1 MAAVAALAILTLGPL
16 GFYVALGSPNIPG
29 EPAFARVT
37 TPKGQESIAS
47 FVSQVEAHL
56 ATSPNDGAGWEVLAP
71 VYTRLGRF
79 DDAVQARK
87 KALLLNGAT
96 ATREADLGEA
106 ETAAAN
112 GVVTAEAKAAFERAV
127 ASDPKEAKARYFLGL
142 AAEQDGR
149 NDEAASIWRSM
160 VAEAPTGAPWVAFV
174 RQALA
179 RVSGGPVATVEP
191 STADISA
198 VANMSEDARRDTIRG
213 MVARLADRL
222 HDNGG
227 DVEGWLRLVR
237 AYVVLGDR
245 TKAKDA
251 AADAKRALGER
262 ARRRQTHR
270 RSCQRPRTR
279 RLTPHHAGTTTAMT
293 RKRRRLVLIGG
304 ALCVLAVAVGL
315 MLNAFRDSIVF
326 FNSPSDVA
334 EKRIPAGTRIRIGGL
349 VKPGSVAHGDN
360 LKIRFEVT
368 DGNRDVVV
376 AYQGVLPDLFREGQG
391 VVAEGALD
399 GAGQFNA
406 DTILAKHDETY
417 MPKEVADALKKSGHW
432 KDAYGQRAAMPVG
445 GGGK

>member
-1 MAAVAALAILTLGPL
+1 MATMILWVIFALMTAAAIFAVVWPLGRASRASAGGSDLAVYKDQLKEIDSDRACGLIGEAEAEAARLEISRRLLAAADAPSGASAAATGSLRSERRRVAAVAALAVLTLGPL
-16 GFYVALGSPNIPG
+16 GFYIALGSPNIPG

-37 TPKGQESIAS
+37 TPKGHESIAS
-47 FVSQVEAHL
+47 LVSQVEAHL

-87 KALLLNGAT
+87 KALLLNGPT

-142 AAEQDGR
+142 AAEQDGM

-160 VAEAPTGAPWVAFV
+160 LAEAPTGAPWVAFV

-179 RVSGGPVATVEP
+179 RVSGGPVAAVEP

-213 MVARLADRL
+213 MVARLANRL

-262 ARRRQTHR
+262 PDDVRR
-270 RSCQRPRTR
+270 
-279 RLTPHHAGTTTAMT
+279 
-293 RKRRRLVLIGG
+293 I
-304 ALCVLAVAVGL
+304 
-315 MLNAFRDSIVF
+315 D
-326 FNSPSDVA
+326 D
-334 EKRIPAGTRIRIGGL
+334 L
-349 VKPGSVAHGDN
+349 VKGLG
-360 LKIRFEVT
+360 L
-368 DGNRDVVV
+368 
-376 AYQGVLPDLFREGQG
+376 EG
-391 VVAEGALD
+391 
-399 GAGQFNA
+399 
-406 DTILAKHDETY
+406 
-417 MPKEVADALKKSGHW
+417 
-432 KDAYGQRAAMPVG
+432 
-445 GGGK
+445 

>member
-1 MAAVAALAILTLGPL
+1 MATMILWVIFALMTAAAIFAVVWPLGRASRASAGGSDLAVYKDQLKEIDSDRACGLIGEAEAEAARLEISRRLLAAADAPSGASAAATGSLRSERRRVAAVAALAVLTLGPL
-16 GFYVALGSPNIPG
+16 GFYIALGSPNIPG

-37 TPKGQESIAS
+37 TPKGHESIAS
-47 FVSQVEAHL
+47 LVSQVEAHL

-87 KALLLNGAT
+87 KALLLNGPT

-142 AAEQDGR
+142 AAEQDGM

-160 VAEAPTGAPWVAFV
+160 LAEAPTGAPWVAFV

-262 ARRRQTHR
+262 PDDVRR
-270 RSCQRPRTR
+270 
-279 RLTPHHAGTTTAMT
+279 
-293 RKRRRLVLIGG
+293 I
-304 ALCVLAVAVGL
+304 
-315 MLNAFRDSIVF
+315 D
-326 FNSPSDVA
+326 D
-334 EKRIPAGTRIRIGGL
+334 
-349 VKPGSVAHGDN
+349 
-360 LKIRFEVT
+360 
-368 DGNRDVVV
+368 
-376 AYQGVLPDLFREGQG
+376 
-391 VVAEGALD
+391 
-399 GAGQFNA
+399 
-406 DTILAKHDETY
+406 LAKGLGLE
-417 MPKEVADALKKSGHW
+417 G
-432 KDAYGQRAAMPVG
+432 
-445 GGGK
+445 

>member
-1 MAAVAALAILTLGPL
+1 MATMILWVIFALMTAAAIFAVVWPLGRASRASAGGSDLAVYKDQLKEIDSDRACGLIGEAEAEAARLEISRRLLAAADAPSGASAAATGSLRSERRRVAAVAALAVLTLGPL
-16 GFYVALGSPNIPG
+16 GFYIALGSPNIPG

-37 TPKGQESIAS
+37 TPKGHESIAS
-47 FVSQVEAHL
+47 LVSQVEAHL

-79 DDAVQARK
+79 RK
-87 KALLLNGAT
+87 KALLLNGPT

-142 AAEQDGR
+142 AAEQDGM

-160 VAEAPTGAPWVAFV
+160 LAEAPTGAPWVAFV

-179 RVSGGPVATVEP
+179 RVSGGPVAAVEP

-213 MVARLADRL
+213 MVARLANRL

-262 ARRRQTHR
+262 PDDVRR
-270 RSCQRPRTR
+270 
-279 RLTPHHAGTTTAMT
+279 
-293 RKRRRLVLIGG
+293 I
-304 ALCVLAVAVGL
+304 
-315 MLNAFRDSIVF
+315 D
-326 FNSPSDVA
+326 D
-334 EKRIPAGTRIRIGGL
+334 L
-349 VKPGSVAHGDN
+349 VKGLG
-360 LKIRFEVT
+360 L
-368 DGNRDVVV
+368 
-376 AYQGVLPDLFREGQG
+376 EG
-391 VVAEGALD
+391 
-399 GAGQFNA
+399 
-406 DTILAKHDETY
+406 
-417 MPKEVADALKKSGHW
+417 
-432 KDAYGQRAAMPVG
+432 
-445 GGGK
+445 

>member
-1 MAAVAALAILTLGPL
+1 MATMILGVIFALMTAAAIFAVVWPLGRASRASAGGSDLAVYKHQLKEIDSDRACGLIGEAEAEAARLEISRRLLAAADAPSGASAAATGSLRSERRRLAAVAALAVLTLGPL
-16 GFYVALGSPNIPG
+16 GFYIALGSPNIPG

-37 TPKGQESIAS
+37 TPKGHESIAS
-47 FVSQVEAHL
+47 LVSQVEAHL

-87 KALLLNGAT
+87 KALLLNGPT

-142 AAEQDGR
+142 AAEQDGM

-160 VAEAPTGAPWVAFV
+160 LAESPTGAPWFAFV

-262 ARRRQTHR
+262 PDDVRR
-270 RSCQRPRTR
+270 
-279 RLTPHHAGTTTAMT
+279 
-293 RKRRRLVLIGG
+293 I
-304 ALCVLAVAVGL
+304 
-315 MLNAFRDSIVF
+315 D
-326 FNSPSDVA
+326 D
-334 EKRIPAGTRIRIGGL
+334 L
-349 VKPGSVAHGDN
+349 VKGLG
-360 LKIRFEVT
+360 L
-368 DGNRDVVV
+368 
-376 AYQGVLPDLFREGQG
+376 EG
-391 VVAEGALD
+391 
-399 GAGQFNA
+399 
-406 DTILAKHDETY
+406 
-417 MPKEVADALKKSGHW
+417 
-432 KDAYGQRAAMPVG
+432 
-445 GGGK
+445 

>member
-1 MAAVAALAILTLGPL
+1 MATMILWVIFALMTAAAIFAVVWPLGRASRASAGGSDLAVYKDQLKEIDSDRACGLIGEAEAEAARLEISRRLLAAADAPSGASAAATGSLRSERRRVAAVAALAVLTLGPL
-16 GFYVALGSPNIPG
+16 GFYIALGSPNIPG

-37 TPKGQESIAS
+37 TPKGHESIAS
-47 FVSQVEAHL
+47 LVSQVEAHL

-87 KALLLNGAT
+87 KALMLNGPT

-142 AAEQDGR
+142 AAEQDGM

-160 VAEAPTGAPWVAFV
+160 VVEAPTGAPWVAFV

-179 RVSGGPVATVEP
+179 RVSGGPVAAVEP

-213 MVARLADRL
+213 MVARLANRL

-262 ARRRQTHR
+262 PDDVRR
-270 RSCQRPRTR
+270 
-279 RLTPHHAGTTTAMT
+279 
-293 RKRRRLVLIGG
+293 I
-304 ALCVLAVAVGL
+304 
-315 MLNAFRDSIVF
+315 D
-326 FNSPSDVA
+326 D
-334 EKRIPAGTRIRIGGL
+334 L
-349 VKPGSVAHGDN
+349 VKGLG
-360 LKIRFEVT
+360 L
-368 DGNRDVVV
+368 
-376 AYQGVLPDLFREGQG
+376 EG
-391 VVAEGALD
+391 
-399 GAGQFNA
+399 
-406 DTILAKHDETY
+406 
-417 MPKEVADALKKSGHW
+417 
-432 KDAYGQRAAMPVG
+432 
-445 GGGK
+445 

>member
-1 MAAVAALAILTLGPL
+1 MATMILWVIFALMTAAAIFAVVWPLGRASRASAGGSDLAVYKDQLKEIDSDRACGLIGEAEAEAARLEISRRLLAAADAPSGASTAATGSLRSERRRVAAVAALAVLTLGPL
-16 GFYVALGSPNIPG
+16 GFYIALGSPNIPG

-37 TPKGQESIAS
+37 TPKGHESIAS
-47 FVSQVEAHL
+47 LVSQVEAHL

-87 KALLLNGAT
+87 KALLLNGPT

-142 AAEQDGR
+142 AAEQDGM

-160 VAEAPTGAPWVAFV
+160 LAEAPTGAPWVAFV

-245 TKAKDA
+245 TKAKAA

-262 ARRRQTHR
+262 PDDVRR
-270 RSCQRPRTR
+270 
-279 RLTPHHAGTTTAMT
+279 
-293 RKRRRLVLIGG
+293 I
-304 ALCVLAVAVGL
+304 
-315 MLNAFRDSIVF
+315 D
-326 FNSPSDVA
+326 D
-334 EKRIPAGTRIRIGGL
+334 L
-349 VKPGSVAHGDN
+349 VKGLG
-360 LKIRFEVT
+360 L
-368 DGNRDVVV
+368 
-376 AYQGVLPDLFREGQG
+376 EG
-391 VVAEGALD
+391 
-399 GAGQFNA
+399 
-406 DTILAKHDETY
+406 
-417 MPKEVADALKKSGHW
+417 
-432 KDAYGQRAAMPVG
+432 
-445 GGGK
+445 

>member
-1 MAAVAALAILTLGPL
+1 MATMILWVIFALMTAAAIFAVVWPLGRASRASAGGSDLAVYKHQLKEIDSDRACGLIGEAEAEAARLEISRRLLAAADAPSGASAAATGSLRSERRRLAAVAALAVLTLGPL
-16 GFYVALGSPNIPG
+16 GFYIALGSPNIPG

-37 TPKGQESIAS
+37 TPKGHESIAS
-47 FVSQVEAHL
+47 LVSQVEAHL

-87 KALLLNGAT
+87 KALLLNGPT

-112 GVVTAEAKAAFERAV
+112 GVVTAEARAAFERAV

-142 AAEQDGR
+142 AAEQDGM

-160 VAEAPTGAPWVAFV
+160 LAESPTGAPWVAFV

-262 ARRRQTHR
+262 PDDVRR
-270 RSCQRPRTR
+270 
-279 RLTPHHAGTTTAMT
+279 
-293 RKRRRLVLIGG
+293 I
-304 ALCVLAVAVGL
+304 
-315 MLNAFRDSIVF
+315 D
-326 FNSPSDVA
+326 D
-334 EKRIPAGTRIRIGGL
+334 L
-349 VKPGSVAHGDN
+349 VKGLG
-360 LKIRFEVT
+360 L
-368 DGNRDVVV
+368 
-376 AYQGVLPDLFREGQG
+376 EG
-391 VVAEGALD
+391 
-399 GAGQFNA
+399 
-406 DTILAKHDETY
+406 
-417 MPKEVADALKKSGHW
+417 
-432 KDAYGQRAAMPVG
+432 
-445 GGGK
+445 